1 MIRYIDE
8 YRNKDMVKL
17 LLGKIRSLSKTNVRF
32 MEVCGGHTM
41 AIQKFGIPSLL
52 PDNIELV
59 SGPGCPVC
67 VTAID
72 FIDKAVALAERK
84 DVIICTFGDLIRV
97 PGSTRTLNE
106 MKANGSDVRIVLSPL
121 EPLKIAKSH
130 PEKKVVFLGIGFET
144 TSPGTALAVK
154 QAWHDNLMNY
164 YVLSAHK
171 IMPPAMR
178 ALVTE
183 GINIQGFL
191 APGHV
196 SSITGTGIYRF
207 IAKEFGIP
215 VSVSGFEPVDILQAV
230 CSLVSMVE
238 MNQPEVKNDY
248 NRAVRQEG
256 NKKAQQ
262 VLDEVFTFK
271 DDWWRGLGVIPASGF
286 ELKEE
291 YQQFDA
297 ERALNIQPEPSQEPK
312 GCICGDV
319 LKGLK
324 KPQECKLFARICQPE
339 TPVGACMVSN
349 EGACQAAYRYQKI

>member
-1 MIRYIDE
+1 
-8 YRNKDMVKL
+8 
-17 LLGKIRSLSKTNVRF
+17 
-32 MEVCGGHTM
+32 
-41 AIQKFGIPSLL
+41 
-52 PDNIELV
+52 
-59 SGPGCPVC
+59 
-67 VTAID
+67 
-72 FIDKAVALAERK
+72 
-84 DVIICTFGDLIRV
+84 
-97 PGSTRTLNE
+97 
-106 MKANGSDVRIVLSPL
+106 
-121 EPLKIAKSH
+121 
-130 PEKKVVFLGIGFET
+130 
-144 TSPGTALAVK
+144 
-154 QAWHDNLMNY
+154 
-164 YVLSAHK
+164 
-171 IMPPAMR
+171 MR